1 MKSFL
6 ILVLVLLCCRGSG
19 LRAQAS
25 VLSDAPHSSVDD
37 RLAKSSAALQ
47 TFRKNASDA
56 VQMLLDNA
64 LCIGVAPRRDADQ
77 TAAGAKGFVSCRPS
91 RTASW
96 SSPAGIVIAGGGVFW
111 PVYGSRIDA
120 IVLTTNR
127 TIAARFSQPRNL
139 LGVDLA
145 VRPGGVQLDQFPK
158 LIGDPVIFA
167 FEQSDEGISPLN
179 LDGGT
184 MSEDQSANAALY
196 GKELSNLAVLS
207 GKGDGRNP
215 IAVDSFLAALPSSTS
230 DQSGKAMGSTQV
242 SDEPLVLRPE
252 L

>member
-6 ILVLVLLCCRGSG
+6 ILVLVLFYCQEPD
-19 LRAQAS
+19 LRAQPS
-25 VLSDAPHSSVDD
+25 VVSDARRSSVDD
-37 RLAKSSAALQ
+37 RLTQSSAALQ

-77 TAAGAKGFVSCRPS
+77 AAADAKGFVSCRSS
-91 RTASW
+91 RTGSW
-96 SSPAGIVIAGGGVFW
+96 SRPAGVVIAGGGIFW

-120 IVLTTNR
+120 IVLTSNR
-127 TIAARFSQPRNL
+127 TVAARFRQPWNL
-139 LGVDLA
+139 LGVDIA

-158 LIGDPVIFA
+158 LIDDPVVFA

-179 LDGGT
+179 IDGGT
-184 MSEDQSANAALY
+184 MTEDRAANAALY

-207 GKGDGRNP
+207 GDSGGRSP
-215 IAVDSFLAALPSSTS
+215 IAVDSFLAALPSASSTS
-230 DQSGKAMGSTQV
+230 AQ
-242 SDEPLVLRPE
+242 PLVLKAE
-252 L
+252 